1 MIKMIGYL
9 MIGTN
14 DLKKSARFY
23 EELFKDMGVIRAY
36 ETEELV
42 SWNFGEGTTL
52 FTITKPYNNNP
63 ATVGNGIMVA
73 LKVEKTTEV
82 DRLHDKA
89 LKQGGVSEGDPGPR
103 GKGFYAAYF
112 RDLDGNKLNF
122 FCYT

>member
-1 MIKMIGYL
+1 MIGYL

-14 DLKKSARFY
+14 DLKKSASFY
-23 EELFKDMGVIRAY
+23 DSLLKDIGASRAY
-36 ETEELV
+36 NTDDLV

-52 FTITKPYNNNP
+52 FTITRPYDKNP
-63 ATVGNGIMVA
+63 ATVGNGVMVA
-73 LKVEKTTEV
+73 LKVKDSNTV
-82 DRLHDKA
+82 DVLHTRA
-89 LKQGGVSEGDPGPR
+89 LKLGGTNEGDPGPR